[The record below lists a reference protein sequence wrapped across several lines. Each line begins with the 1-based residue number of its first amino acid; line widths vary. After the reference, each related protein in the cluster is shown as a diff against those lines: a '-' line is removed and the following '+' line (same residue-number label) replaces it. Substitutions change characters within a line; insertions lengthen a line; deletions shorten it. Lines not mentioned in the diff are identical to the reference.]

1 MDNKSGNPFPPE
13 RADDLEQGSGS
24 PFDILGDVQFGGQ
37 DDDPLG
43 RQAEADKHAQRY
55 EDLRKEKDERAQR
68 LEEYESTQTIPFKPD
83 THNERAAQADVELG
97 RYLSLI
103 DPSQQEAIAFVQEP
117 GVVDFLND
125 TQIAGYSPID
135 DRMVDALRA
144 SFEEWKGKQED
155 SSSEIDASSEAP
167 IFENSSDND
176 ERHFDEHYEK
186 LNDPAYMDS
195 LKSLSVDELR
205 KGNIIGA
212 RQELERRARELDN
225 APIETSADDNKD
237 ETDHSADLDQHR
249 KMYLEELTSGP
260 GAKWLAVNMPDTTP
274 EDLKKMDDFQLMS
287 IYLDYDTA
295 HTQSLI
301 DEQDALSERLNNL
314 NNNSAEGETGTET
327 DSAEQPAEETVE
339 EPTEQAAEQTVQ
351 QPTEQPAEQ
360 PAVQPSE
367 QPVEQPAEQPVVQPV
382 AEAISEEQ
390 SADGSA
396 DGQAS
401 EPAGQSTEDLTGDS
415 SAEQESGDDKD
426 SEASGDSADGQAS
439 ESAEQSTEEL
449 TGDSSTESEEAGE
462 PTEEEQ
468 SDEETEESEQ
478 SSTEEEENSTEEE
491 ESSEDEE
498 SEKNFEREKALE
510 TFFGEEDAT
519 NWLEKNHGE
528 LSGTDIENLS
538 DEELEALWKEYMDSR
553 GEEEEDS
560 AEEGESKKPKSMMEF
575 LNEKGIT
582 GDDLR
587 NMDPKKMM
595 ALLNEYDSLYSGGN
609 REEEN
614 SDEDEESEKNF
625 EREKALETFFGNED
639 ATEWLEK
646 NHGEL
651 SGTDLENMS
660 DEDLEALWKEYM
672 DSRGEEEENSDED
685 EESEKNFE
693 REKVLET
700 FFGNEDAAEWLEKNH
715 GELSGTDIENM
726 SDEELEA
733 LWKEYMDSRG
743 EEERSEEEGEEER
756 RSPEEEGGERE
767 EEEKAE
773 DEESEKEEEEE
784 RSAEEERAEREV
796 LTVVNAMAEED
807 ARIAAGIIAEQ
818 AYNEE
823 INKMWRF
830 NPVRLWR
837 QSRPGR
843 SFRMKHYNA
852 EAMDKL
858 RSFRNGETPEVPAGF
873 WNERDVIAK
882 FTMAYM
888 ENLENEMVHS
898 DAGEMMRGYTV
909 RVGEDGTE
917 TVVHRRRNENGEIEE
932 IEVMR
937 RKSDG
942 TIENLIEEEEGDE
955 SEAMERDARAAIET
969 KDAIRR
975 FAESGG
981 TADDKNA
988 FIAAIKKIKVETLGL
1003 TDNQSDF
1010 TMDNYLDAAVAARDK
1025 ISHGI
1030 AMDRVLDGF
1039 NYINAESRSQVRTE
1053 VEKTNIDSVA
1063 AKIAMRTHGLI
1074 APETAAAVIG
1084 FASGYLLTGAK
1095 TAAKAGIA
1103 VGGVAL
1109 GVAVPATIPLVAG
1122 ALISGVWGGIN
1133 EANRV
1138 KRDQSRTLRDMAM
1151 GSTKSTLNPSNPFM
1165 RGRLK
1170 YDEALRAA
1178 NYDSQPANGLK
1189 EALNNAISAGN
1200 TDEIMKQL
1208 AAIDSR
1214 IKISDQQGI
1223 DLISYTSGES
1233 IVNERANLDIARA
1246 RARIALREAGI
1257 NPSECDTYSDAY
1269 ASSVESI
1276 NQNVSDTKK
1285 VQGKLRRRRAIGHGI
1300 KAAAI
1305 SSLASIVGQEVRAA
1319 FDDNVVG
1326 VFESDSANNI
1336 GASRTVLGN
1345 ARERFFSSPDPKIGI
1360 DQQLTAQQI
1369 SDLRQEGYTVAK
1381 SGAIPGGTNEY
1392 DIQTSSSEFASE
1404 KGFVV
1409 NRSHFGNG
1417 TGDTDFDEGRTYRTD
1432 DQGWFTGF
1440 KNQITDG
1447 RGGSRDWREVVE
1459 SGRVRAYFTPEGV
1472 GGGKTI
1478 ELNATP
1484 FTDASGMPQISIT
1497 SDIPEIQDALDKKLG
1512 MVEIAEYMGT
1522 NADGTVNANI
1532 FSTWPGSAMTGD
1544 ITEHVTEQLPDIP
1557 VYSVTSPDRA
1567 VDFLHPVV
1575 IPVPRTEAGP
1585 SERGTGHTR
1594 LDSLNPVEEE
1604 EREEEE
1610 RPAEEEERRTT
1621 REEERRSEE
1630 ERRAPEEEREE
1641 EERSTEEE
1649 ERRATGEEEERRKA
1663 AEFKPSKGEPIV
1675 ESPARI
1681 NKIVKSLGKEFKT
1694 NDERARAFLAIRSWN
1709 RISDDDRKKIV
1720 SGKDKTSRAALLA
1733 LQYLV
1738 PHGLI
1743 ELEPTSE

>member
-1 MDNKSGNPFPPE
+1 
-13 RADDLEQGSGS
+13 
-24 PFDILGDVQFGGQ
+24 
-37 DDDPLG
+37 
-43 RQAEADKHAQRY
+43 
-55 EDLRKEKDERAQR
+55 
-68 LEEYESTQTIPFKPD
+68 
-83 THNERAAQADVELG
+83 
-97 RYLSLI
+97 
-103 DPSQQEAIAFVQEP
+103 
-117 GVVDFLND
+117 
-125 TQIAGYSPID
+125 
-135 DRMVDALRA
+135 
-144 SFEEWKGKQED
+144 
-155 SSSEIDASSEAP
+155 
-167 IFENSSDND
+167 
-176 ERHFDEHYEK
+176 
-186 LNDPAYMDS
+186 
-195 LKSLSVDELR
+195 
-205 KGNIIGA
+205 
-212 RQELERRARELDN
+212 
-225 APIETSADDNKD
+225 
-237 ETDHSADLDQHR
+237 
-249 KMYLEELTSGP
+249 
-260 GAKWLAVNMPDTTP
+260 
-274 EDLKKMDDFQLMS
+274 
-287 IYLDYDTA
+287 
-295 HTQSLI
+295 
-301 DEQDALSERLNNL
+301 
-314 NNNSAEGETGTET
+314 
-327 DSAEQPAEETVE
+327 
-339 EPTEQAAEQTVQ
+339 
-351 QPTEQPAEQ
+351 
-360 PAVQPSE
+360 
-367 QPVEQPAEQPVVQPV
+367 
-382 AEAISEEQ
+382 
-390 SADGSA
+390 
-396 DGQAS
+396 
-401 EPAGQSTEDLTGDS
+401 
-415 SAEQESGDDKD
+415 
-426 SEASGDSADGQAS
+426 
-439 ESAEQSTEEL
+439 
-449 TGDSSTESEEAGE
+449 
-462 PTEEEQ
+462 
-468 SDEETEESEQ
+468 
-478 SSTEEEENSTEEE
+478 
-491 ESSEDEE
+491 
-498 SEKNFEREKALE
+498 
-510 TFFGEEDAT
+510 
-519 NWLEKNHGE
+519 
-528 LSGTDIENLS
+528 
-538 DEELEALWKEYMDSR
+538 
-553 GEEEEDS
+553 
-560 AEEGESKKPKSMMEF
+560 
-575 LNEKGIT
+575 
-582 GDDLR
+582 
-587 NMDPKKMM
+587 
-595 ALLNEYDSLYSGGN
+595 
-609 REEEN
+609 
-614 SDEDEESEKNF
+614 
-625 EREKALETFFGNED
+625 
-639 ATEWLEK
+639 
-646 NHGEL
+646 
-651 SGTDLENMS
+651 
-660 DEDLEALWKEYM
+660 
-672 DSRGEEEENSDED
+672 
-685 EESEKNFE
+685 
-693 REKVLET
+693 
-700 FFGNEDAAEWLEKNH
+700 
-715 GELSGTDIENM
+715 
-726 SDEELEA
+726 
-733 LWKEYMDSRG
+733 
-743 EEERSEEEGEEER
+743 
-756 RSPEEEGGERE
+756 
-767 EEEKAE
+767 
-773 DEESEKEEEEE
+773 
-784 RSAEEERAEREV
+784 
-796 LTVVNAMAEED
+796 
-807 ARIAAGIIAEQ
+807 
-818 AYNEE
+818 
-823 INKMWRF
+823 
-830 NPVRLWR
+830 
-837 QSRPGR
+837 
-843 SFRMKHYNA
+843 
-852 EAMDKL
+852 
-858 RSFRNGETPEVPAGF
+858 
-873 WNERDVIAK
+873 
-882 FTMAYM
+882 MAYM

-1233 IVNERANLDIARA
+1233 IVNERTNLDIARA